1 MKQIGYKLNSMKLN
15 IINFILIKKS
25 YLTRSQRI
33 KQKGFSLIEIMIVI
47 AIISILSA
55 FAIPGYQG
63 YMQKAA
69 MTDVL
74 QTLLPYK
81 TNIELC
87 GINEGGF
94 TNCNAGTNNIPNNI
108 KGKYIEQINVKDGVI
123 TLKANKKLEEVSITL
138 TPQLSASLNVF
149 QWTRVC
155 IAKTNVQ
162 LKSICEKTIQF

>member
-15 IINFILIKKS
+15 TINLILIKKS

-33 KQKGFSLIEIMIVI
+33 KQQGFSLIEIMIVI

-123 TLKANKKLEEVSITL
+123 TLKSNKKLEEISITL